1 MESSVSI
8 VKCQNYDE
16 DKVLSGLRQSI
27 DLIGGIQNFVKKGS
41 RARLGALASRRSPL
55 GARLLALASWRSRGK
70 PREAE
75 GSRGKPRVLL
85 KPNLLYGK
93 SPENAVTTHP
103 SIVRGMIQI
112 VREAGGVPFI
122 GDSPSVGSLMK
133 TAEKAGIKAVADEMK
148 CPLVEFD
155 KPVLLSKGTVFKQ
168 LEIEQAVL
176 GADVIINLP
185 KWKTHAQMLL
195 TLGVKNLFGCIP
207 GTRKALWHLK
217 AGDDRKTFAQILFD
231 IYQVIQPS
239 LTVLDGIVGMEGNGP
254 NSGRPIPIGL
264 ILASGDSLSLDQ
276 IVCDLVGISR
286 ESLLTNRV
294 AFERGMGKET
304 IEVLGERVE
313 DVKISNFEFPTL
325 SQIDWGLPNFL
336 SKALKNALTSKPV
349 ILEKICKD
357 CEQCAKI
364 CPPKALTR
372 KGEGLIFDYGKCIRC
387 FCCLEVCPEGAIS
400 IKPGWALKLVSGR
413 Q

>member
-1 MESSVSI
+1 MKSSVSI
-8 VKCQNYDE
+8 VKCQDYDE

-27 DLIGGIQNFVKKGS
+27 DLIGGIQTFIKKGS

-55 GARLLALASWRSRGK
+55 GARLLAK

-122 GDSPSVGSLMK
+122 GDSPSVGSLTK

-148 CPLVEFD
+148 CPLMEFD
-155 KPVLLSKGTVFKQ
+155 KPMLLPEGGGKIFRQ
-168 LEIEQAVL
+168 LEIDRSVL
-176 GADVIINLP
+176 EADVIINLP

-195 TLGVKNLFGCIP
+195 TLGVKNLFGCVP
-207 GTRKALWHLK
+207 GPRKALWHLK
-217 AGDDRKTFAQILFD
+217 AGDDRKIFAQVLFD

-239 LTVLDGIVGMEGNGP
+239 LTILDGIVGMEGNGP

-294 AFERGMGKET
+294 AFERGLGKDE
-304 IEVLGERVE
+304 IGVFGERME
-313 DVKISNFEFPTL
+313 DVKIPGFQFPTL
-325 SQIDWGLPNFL
+325 FQIDWGLPNFL

-372 KGEGLIFDYGKCIRC
+372 KGEDLIFDYGKCIRC

-400 IKPGWALKLVSGR
+400 IKQGWALKLVSRR